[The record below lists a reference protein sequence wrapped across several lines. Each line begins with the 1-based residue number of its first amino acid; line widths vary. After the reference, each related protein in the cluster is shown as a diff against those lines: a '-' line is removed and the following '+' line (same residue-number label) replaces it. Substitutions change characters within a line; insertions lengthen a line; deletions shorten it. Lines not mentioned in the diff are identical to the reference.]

1 VSNERECNV
10 SVRQWTAHDEMI
22 VAMHQ
27 NTDHATSYLEARIG
41 NRITDREMVHHLS
54 LLGRQVEIIVHL
66 VIVKRA
72 DASRPESERL
82 RGEIQAVT
90 DGACFK
96 MHIAITTVSIG
107 ADGTLDI
114 ADHPAVMG
122 QDFQFVY
129 DNGGFT
135 CGISGSTCTYR
146 KGRLAIAKMDGAAGV
161 LRVARRSV
169 SMR

>member
-1 VSNERECNV
+1 MPSIERPRCCGSDLNQAPVSNERECNV
-10 SVRQWTAHDEMI
+10 SVRQWTADDEMI

-41 NRITDREMVHHLS
+41 NRITDREMVHHMS

-90 DGACFK
+90 DGACFE
-96 MHIAITTVSIG
+96 MHIAITTVSMG

-114 ADHPAVMG
+114 ADHRERHACV
-122 QDFQFVY
+122 
-129 DNGGFT
+129 
-135 CGISGSTCTYR
+135 
-146 KGRLAIAKMDGAAGV
+146 AGEI
-161 LRVARRSV
+161 LREA
-169 SMR
+169 